1 MDKNIPLEW
10 YFDPRDNDY
19 PFGCGIV
26 KEDIVNNIVKLIDK
40 YGEEALALN
49 QNVILY
55 KTYMDL
61 YKNNRKLG

>member
-1 MDKNIPLEW
+1 MDKNIPFEW

-19 PFGCGIV
+19 PFGGGMV

-49 QNVILY
+49 QNTILY